1 MDPTESESPARQL
14 MKVLVNAGFSVD
26 EPVQDDWV
34 QSEALRTLG
43 LEGEALDAALRLA
56 GEQGWIEPWTR
67 TRHPRADTCWSGD
80 GEPNGMTSPD
90 QSFCERETSGAVGSG
105 DGPAHQA

>member
-1 MDPTESESPARQL
+1 MDPAESESPARQL

-34 QSEALRTLG
+34 QAEALRTLG

-56 GEQGWIEPWTR
+56 GEQGWINPGPGPGTLVL
-67 TRHPRADTCWSGD
+67 THAGLGTV
-80 GEPNGMTSPD
+80 SPM
-90 QSFCERETSGAVGSG
+90 E
-105 DGPAHQA
+105 

>member
-14 MKVLVNAGFSVD
+14 LKVLVNAGFSVD

-56 GEQGWIEPWTR
+56 GEQGWINP
-67 TRHPRADTCWSGD
+67 
-80 GEPNGMTSPD
+80 
-90 QSFCERETSGAVGSG
+90 
-105 DGPAHQA
+105 GPGPGTLVLTHAGLGTVNPME